1 MGAQDGGIAVRAAV
15 GADLGH
21 GCVRRRPPDVLCAG
35 AVGRCCRSLL
45 DHRPRAAVTCPMTPR
60 VMLFRDDGPVA
71 LALGR
76 VGAGMPWLLALVGIA
91 PAAVIASAGLRH
103 GVLLGAVVW
112 AVVLGGISS
121 RASHTNPLDWTAV
134 PLLRTG
140 EYAVIAMT
148 GLAGDVSPPLV
159 FALLCA
165 IAFHDYD
172 TVDRVRQGRSGVADR
187 TAVLRLLGL
196 GWDGR
201 MLAVAVGLAAG
212 GLMGVFVVGTAYLW
226 VLFAAESA
234 SGWLQRSSD
243 RNVDGSPA

>member
-1 MGAQDGGIAVRAAV
+1 
-15 GADLGH
+15 
-21 GCVRRRPPDVLCAG
+21 
-35 AVGRCCRSLL
+35 
-45 DHRPRAAVTCPMTPR
+45 MTT
-60 VMLFRDDGPVA
+60 VVLFRDDGPLA

-76 VGAGMPWLLALVGIA
+76 FGAPMPWLLALVGIA
-91 PAAVIASAGLRH
+91 PASVIASAGLPH
-103 GVLLGAVVW
+103 GVLLAAVGW

-121 RASHTNPLDWTAV
+121 RASHRNRLDWTAV

-172 TVDRVRQGRSGVADR
+172 TIDRVRVGRAFAAER
-187 TAVLRLLGL
+187 TSALRLLGL

-201 MLAVAVGLAAG
+201 LLVVAVGLAAG
-212 GLMGVFVVGTAYLW
+212 GLTGVFAVGTAYLW
-226 VLFAAESA
+226 LLFAAESA
-234 SGWLQRSSD
+234 RGWLQRS
-243 RNVDGSPA
+243 PA